1 MRLPPMTDDRGEL
14 LLVARQ
20 VIEAGRDAI
29 AGLADAL
36 DDRFLAAVDLLGEAK
51 GRIVVTG
58 IGKSGLVGAKIAATF
73 SSTGS
78 PALFLHTSDALH
90 GDLGVVTKDD
100 VVLALSKSGRTGE
113 LTQLLPLLAR
123 LGVPVVALVSDLES
137 PLAVASRIVLP
148 LGRVR
153 DAGPEDLI
161 PTASTTAA
169 MALGDA
175 LAVALMRRRGFDARS
190 LAFVHQGGLIGR
202 QAGLVVGDIMHAGAA
217 LPAVPEGATLRE
229 ALVEILGKRLG
240 VTTVTGAGGRLAGI
254 LTDGDLK
261 RIFLSETGAG
271 ALDQPVALFMSRTPR
286 TIGPEALVAEAVRVM
301 EDPSKGF
308 VTALVVIDPAD
319 RAAGIVHL
327 HDCLKPA

>member
-1 MRLPPMTDDRGEL
+1 MSDDREAL
-14 LLVARQ
+14 LAAARQ

-29 AGLADAL
+29 IGLSDAL
-36 DDRFLAAVDLLGEAK
+36 DERFLAAVELLDKAR

-58 IGKSGLVGAKIAATF
+58 IGKSGLVGAKIAATL
-73 SSTGS
+73 SSTGT

-100 VVLALSKSGRTGE
+100 VVLAFSKSGRTAE

-123 LGVPVVALVSDLES
+123 LGVPVVALVADLDS
-137 PLAVASRIVLP
+137 PLARAARITLP

-169 MALGDA
+169 MTLGDA
-175 LAVALMRRRGFDARS
+175 LAVALMHRRGFDARS
-190 LAFVHQGGLIGR
+190 LAFIHTGGLIGR
-202 QAGLVVGDIMHAGAA
+202 QAGLTVAEIMHSGEA
-217 LPAVPEGATLRE
+217 LPAVPQTATLRE
-229 ALVEILGKRLG
+229 ALVEILGKKLG
-240 VTTVTGAGGRLAGI
+240 VTTVTGACGRLAGI

-261 RIFLSETGAG
+261 RIFLSDMGAA
-271 ALDQPVALFMSRTPR
+271 ALDQPVSLFMSNRPR
-286 TIGPEALVAEAVRVM
+286 TINREAPVAEAVRVM
-301 EDPSKGF
+301 EDPAQGF
-308 VTALVVIDPAD
+308 VTSLVVIDDVD

>member
-1 MRLPPMTDDRGEL
+1 MTDDRGEL

-137 PLAVASRIVLP
+137 PLAVASRIV
-148 LGRVR
+148 
-153 DAGPEDLI
+153 
-161 PTASTTAA
+161 
-169 MALGDA
+169 
-175 LAVALMRRRGFDARS
+175 
-190 LAFVHQGGLIGR
+190 
-202 QAGLVVGDIMHAGAA
+202 
-217 LPAVPEGATLRE
+217 
-229 ALVEILGKRLG
+229 
-240 VTTVTGAGGRLAGI
+240 
-254 LTDGDLK
+254 
-261 RIFLSETGAG
+261 
-271 ALDQPVALFMSRTPR
+271 
-286 TIGPEALVAEAVRVM
+286 
-301 EDPSKGF
+301 
-308 VTALVVIDPAD
+308 
-319 RAAGIVHL
+319 
-327 HDCLKPA
+327 